1 MVRAYLRSTA
11 MESFVAVVHILVAFS
26 LILLV
31 LLQDSKSGSVGGA
44 FGGGGSSSILGATG
58 AATLAQK
65 LTRWIALIFAATSIS
80 LSFFASKTQKSV
92 MDSAAGASVPAAAAP
107 ATPTPPSAS
116 PSATQPAPGTP
127 AATSPTVPAATTTH

>member
-1 MVRAYLRSTA
+1 

-65 LTRWIALIFAATSIS
+65 LTRWIALIFAVTSIS
-80 LSFFASKTQKSV
+80 LSFFASKAQKSV
-92 MDSAAGASVPAAAAP
+92 MDSAVGASVPAAAAP
-107 ATPTPPSAS
+107 TTPPAA
-116 PSATQPAPGTP
+116 PSTSQPAPGTP
-127 AATSPTVPAATTTH
+127 AAASPTVPAATTTH